1 MDGMPKLM
9 QRGKKKKTGRKKR
22 VKLSSVQFGELISQ
36 VNLLSSWF
44 PLLVADFNAFIT

>member
-1 MDGMPKLM
+1 MECPNLCKGV
-9 QRGKKKKTGRKKR
+9 KKKKQEEKKR